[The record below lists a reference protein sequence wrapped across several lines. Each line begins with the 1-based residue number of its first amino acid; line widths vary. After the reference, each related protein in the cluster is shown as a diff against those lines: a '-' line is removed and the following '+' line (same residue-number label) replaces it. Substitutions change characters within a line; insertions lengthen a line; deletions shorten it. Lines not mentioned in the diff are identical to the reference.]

1 MRASPPIDIALSRS
15 GPWLFFVVAVSLA
28 SVIIVATWLL
38 LGMGGPAFSPDLPA
52 AGVAGLTLFLA
63 CLALL
68 AARLPAGRLSW
79 NGRRWA
85 LTDAARG
92 NGEEVVGSVTVVLDF
107 GNWLLLRFIA
117 HPQHGGTTRWLPL
130 QRRGH
135 EGDWHALRC
144 ALHAGPVEADSA

>member
-15 GPWLFFVVAVSLA
+15 GLWLFFVVAVTLT
-28 SVIIVATWLL
+28 SVIVVATWLL

-52 AGVAGLTLFLA
+52 AGLAGLTLVLS

-68 AARLPAGRLSW
+68 AARLPGGRLAW
-79 NGRRWA
+79 NGRCWA
-85 LTDAARG
+85 LTDAACG
-92 NGEEVVGSVTVVLDF
+92 NGEAVVGSVTVALDF
-107 GNWLLLRFIA
+107 GSWLLLRFIA

-130 QRRGH
+130 QRSRH
-135 EGDWHALRC
+135 EDDWHALRC